1 MYLLAKFGDN
11 RFYRKKGI
19 NSYINSHMDTLEKTE
34 LTTSIRHIEKFL
46 KSGISIYYF
55 EVPDRAGRKMRRR
68 KRTQVIAECYTF
80 HTNAIKVNQNV
91 ANVKRN

>member
-1 MYLLAKFGDN
+1 
-11 RFYRKKGI
+11 
-19 NSYINSHMDTLEKTE
+19 MDTLEKTE

-55 EVPDRAGRKMRRR
+55 EVPDRAGRKMRR
-68 KRTQVIAECYTF
+68 KRTLVIAECYTF

-91 ANVKRN
+91 VNVKRN

>member
-1 MYLLAKFGDN
+1 
-11 RFYRKKGI
+11 
-19 NSYINSHMDTLEKTE
+19 MDTLEKTE

-55 EVPDRAGRKMRRR
+55 EVPDRAGRKMRR
-68 KRTQVIAECYTF
+68 KRTQAIAECYTF

-91 ANVKRN
+91 VNVKRN